1 MIFIKSIIRLLIKKY
16 KNFTSKEIVQ
26 DLADTVNTQEEL
38 QTIIKVIP
46 DNEGGVTINL
56 ILNAQ
61 VVDYILRYLY
71 KTFK

>member
-61 VVDYILRYLY
+61 VVDCILRYLY

>member
-61 VVDYILRYLY
+61 VVDCIFKYLY